1 MKRFL
6 NSSAISKMYAAVIAI
21 IIIVAAIIGAVYY
34 VTLPGPSPSPSASPT
49 ASPSTSPSPS
59 SSANITATRLVRRGE
74 SFPCTI
80 DPAVG
85 SDFCSQDGQTNLYD
99 PLVWPAPGGGVLPW
113 IATNWTI
120 SSDSLNYTF
129 TIRQG
134 VKFHD
139 GGSLTANDVA
149 FTMQRL
155 LTIGQGY
162 SWIYSNYIN
171 PTTGIIVLD
180 DYTIMFHI
188 NAPEGAFL
196 DSLVRLYIVEKS
208 LVMANLATS
217 GPYGNF
223 ADYGT
228 TWLATHD
235 AGSGPYYL
243 TAISVD
249 SYVYMKQ
256 FSGYWNPTSFD
267 PLAPTEVDLVATA
280 ASSATEKTLML
291 NKQLEVSDEWQGD
304 SFLDPLNATSYITIE
319 SHSDAGEYYY
329 MMNTQKAPTDDVYV
343 RQALAY
349 AFDYPT
355 TSTQIYSRFES
366 SISCI
371 PAVLPG
377 AINCTPYYFNLTMA
391 AALLKQSKYY
401 PNIPAITFQVMNEVP
416 ERMSDALHFAETC
429 GEINLTVTVTSVPWG
444 TMASEMANNA
454 TSPNIVPI
462 VVDPL
467 FLDAGSMLAERFS
480 ISSEGSFDNG
490 VWLHNATLDAEIN
503 AAESTMDTTSRMS
516 QYAHIQQEIMNIC
529 PDIYVYDFK
538 VVETVQNY
546 VYIPQMHNAS
556 TVIGIQGYNCVFR
569 TWQVS
574 PSS

>member
-1 MKRFL
+1 
-6 NSSAISKMYAAVIAI
+6 MYAAVIAI

-34 VTLPGPSPSPSASPT
+34 VTLPGPSPSPSASAS
-49 ASPSTSPSPS
+49 ASPSPSPS
-59 SSANITATRLVRRGE
+59 SSTNVTGARLVRRGE
-74 SFPCTI
+74 SFPSTI

-85 SDFCSQDGQTNLYD
+85 ADFCSQDAQTNLYD
-99 PLVWPAPGGGVLPW
+99 PLVWPLPGGGVMPW

-120 SSDSLNYTF
+120 SSNSLNYTF
-129 TIRQG
+129 TIGQG
-134 VKFHD
+134 IKFHS
-139 GGSLTANDVA
+139 GGTLTANDVA

-162 SWIYSNYIN
+162 SWIYSSYIN
-171 PTTGIIVLD
+171 STTGITVID
-180 DYTIMFHI
+180 DHTIMFHL

-196 DSLVRLYIVEKS
+196 DSLVRLYIVEKATV
-208 LVMANLATS
+208 LANLASS

-228 TWLATHD
+228 TWMATHD

-249 SYVYMKQ
+249 SYVYMKK

-304 SFLDPLNATSYITIE
+304 SFLTPLNTTGYTTIE
-319 SHSDAGEYYY
+319 SHADAGEYYY

-343 RQALAY
+343 RKALAY

-355 TSTQIYSRFES
+355 TEAEIYSRFAS

-371 PAVLPG
+371 PAALPG
-377 AINCTPYYFNLTMA
+377 AINVTPYYYNLTMA
-391 AALLKQSKYY
+391 TALLKQSHYY

-429 GEINLTVTVTSVPWG
+429 GIIGLTVTVTSVPWG
-444 TMASEMANNA
+444 TMASEMASNA
-454 TSPNIVPI
+454 SSPNIVPI

-467 FLDAGSMLAERFS
+467 FLDAGSMLAMRFS
-480 ISSEGSFDNG
+480 ISSEGSFNNG

-503 AAESTMDTTSRMS
+503 AAEGTMDTTSRMS
-516 QYAHIQQEIMNIC
+516 QYAHIQQEVMNMC

-538 VVETVQNY
+538 VVEAVQNY
-546 VYIPQMHNAS
+546 VWIPQMHNAS
-556 TVIGIQGYNCVFR
+556 AVIGIQGYNSIFR
-569 TWQVS
+569 SWQIS
-574 PSS
+574 PST